1 MKTIAEPESSQ
12 SHECWVRIALLPMV
26 NKGYRMLRFQPFDMF
41 PQTEQVENVV
51 LLEKN

>member
-1 MKTIAEPESSQ
+1 
-12 SHECWVRIALLPMV
+12 MV
-26 NKGYRMLRFQPFDMF
+26 DQGYRILRLQPFDMF